1 MLDILE
7 ESSNFITGT
16 LVRDVRKRTGLSAS
30 LEDIKIEEE
39 VWLGR

>member
-1 MLDILE
+1 MLGILE
-7 ESSNFITGT
+7 ETSNLIART